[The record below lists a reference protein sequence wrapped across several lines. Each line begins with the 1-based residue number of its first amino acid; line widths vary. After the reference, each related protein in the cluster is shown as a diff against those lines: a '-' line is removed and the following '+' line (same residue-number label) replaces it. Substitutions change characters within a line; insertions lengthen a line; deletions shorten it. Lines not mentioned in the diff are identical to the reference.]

1 MMHGRKPQIDR
12 RKFLQMGG
20 VGIAG
25 LTTAR
30 ISAKL
35 SGDTSYPER
44 SRPAHPVILKS
55 SKLEL
60 LLDRSDGVPFEY
72 RLLSV
77 NQVFRGEDSGRP
89 IAATICRLNDWY
101 FSNVSITASGVN
113 TSDNRAD
120 FRFETSLDQQLAT
133 TFVVRYALDN
143 ATIHVTLED
152 IREQPGF
159 ELIDVALPR
168 LVTLR
173 QEDGEAWLAHADDG
187 GSLVWLRDAKPGN
200 LSPNTFWGSAMASL
214 PVVMMGTDKAL
225 CVQETTAYMDSTIL
239 AVEGDASRR
248 RAAFGTVQN
257 YRVNGSLC
265 YDMNTGSGTARNC
278 GTPKT
283 PNLLIGQKSS
293 CRLDFVVPSPGKSA
307 VDWLDGARRVRSRM
321 PATPTHYYDGKFIYG
336 IRCDEP
342 KFDKPAATFEQC
354 ERIVREIASLT
365 DRSPQVAHLWG
376 WQYHGKDTGY
386 PAVAEVNPRIGGLA
400 GLRKLLAEGPHHNCN
415 VTFSDNYDDAY
426 RSSPAWDPAI
436 IARRPDGE
444 LWRSRNWTGEDSFVI
459 GLAKYM
465 AGPGPERVRYTC
477 QQYGLHETIH
487 VDVLSY
493 FTIRNDWDPERPASG
508 ITNLL
513 EGRYRVIEE
522 FRKYGV
528 DVSSEALRYAV
539 IGKISFFWHITSQKP
554 CPFGGKPIPLQPMIY
569 RKSAVWGEGGGHGTL
584 VDRIMNSLFSNGCMH
599 LILRNDTD
607 WRDIADL
614 YYLNLLPW
622 FKTMNRNIESFQRQ
636 GDRTVIGLEGN
647 SRIEQDWAAK
657 TYSVIID
664 GVEIARDLGTCCQ
677 LDPDRIAF
685 YAQTERE
692 LAAPLPK
699 GWRTNQLAAIG
710 LSPAGAEA
718 ATLDFADG
726 LIRVRVPGRQPI
738 LVFRDGPAA
747 KKKLLKDE
755 RARF

>member
-1 MMHGRKPQIDR
+1 MHGQKLQIDR
-12 RKFLQMGG
+12 RKFLQIGG
-20 VGIAG
+20 AGIAG

-30 ISAKL
+30 MSGKL
-35 SGDTSYPER
+35 PVDSSYSER
-44 SRPAHPVILKS
+44 SRPSQPVILES

-60 LLDRSDGVPFEY
+60 LLDRGDGVPFEY
-72 RLLSV
+72 RLRSAK
-77 NQVFRGEDSGRP
+77 QVFRGEDSGQP
-89 IAATICRLNDWY
+89 IAATVCRLNDWY
-101 FSNVSITASGVN
+101 FSNVSVTAADVK
-113 TSDNRAD
+113 TSENRAD
-120 FRFETSLDQQLAT
+120 FRFEASLDQKLAT
-133 TFVVRYALDN
+133 TFVVRYALVD
-143 ATIHVTLED
+143 AAIYITLED
-152 IREQPGF
+152 IRELPGF

-173 QEDGEAWLAHADDG
+173 EEDGETWLAHADDG
-187 GSLVWLRDAKPGN
+187 GSLVWLRDAKPGI
-200 LSPNTFWGSAMASL
+200 LPPNTFWGNVLASL
-214 PVVMMGTDKAL
+214 PVVMMGTDKVL

-239 AVEGDASRR
+239 AVEGDAGRH
-248 RAAFGTVQN
+248 RAALGTVQN

-278 GTPKT
+278 GTAKT

-293 CRLDFVVPSPGKSA
+293 CRLDFVVPSAGKSA
-307 VDWLDGARRVRSRM
+307 VDWLDGARLVRSRM
-321 PATPTHYYDGKFIYG
+321 PDIPTHYYDGKFIYG

-342 KFDKPAATFEQC
+342 KFDKPGATFEQC
-354 ERIVREIASLT
+354 EQIVREIASLT

-376 WQYHGKDTGY
+376 WQYRGKDTGY
-386 PAVAEVNPRIGGLA
+386 PAVAEVNPRIGGLD

-415 VTFSDNYDDAY
+415 ITFSDNYDDAY

-436 IARRPDGE
+436 IARRPDAE

-465 AGPGPERVRYTC
+465 AGPGLERVRYTC

-493 FTIRNDWDPERPASG
+493 FTIRDDWDPERPASG
-508 ITNLL
+508 IRNLF
-513 EGRYRVIEE
+513 EGRYKVIDE
-522 FRKYGV
+522 FKRYGV
-528 DVSSEALRYAV
+528 DVSSEAMRYAA
-539 IGKISFFWHITSQKP
+539 IGKISFFWHIASQKT

-569 RKSAVWGEGGGHGTL
+569 RKSAVWGEGGGRGTL
-584 VDRIMNSLFSNGCMH
+584 IDRIMTTLFSNGCMH

-607 WRDIADL
+607 WKDVADL

-622 FKTMNRNIESFQRQ
+622 SKIMNRNIESFEQQ

-657 TYSVIID
+657 TYSVSVN
-664 GVEIARDLGTCCQ
+664 GVEIARDLATCCQ

-685 YAQTERE
+685 YAQTGRE
-692 LAAPLPK
+692 LVAPMPK
-699 GWRTNQLAAIG
+699 GWKKDQLAAIL
-710 LSPAGAEA
+710 LSPTGAEA
-718 ATLDFADG
+718 ARLGFSDG
-726 LIRVRVPGRQPI
+726 LIRVHVPGRQPI

-747 KKKLLKDE
+747 KKRLIKDA
-755 RARF
+755 RARL